1 MGLFKDTM
9 NDSRRIYSFSD
20 CHCSENFMTIMLNDG
35 RDYNIRISMWCNNER
50 NKLQPLSKLSL
61 CNYIHPASRLALNRY
76 NGLRD
81 MTLKAMSISEFCSV
95 EEVYAYNG
103 TYVV

>member
-1 MGLFKDTM
+1 
-9 NDSRRIYSFSD
+9 
-20 CHCSENFMTIMLNDG
+20 MTIMSNDG
-35 RDYNIRISMWCNNER
+35 RDHSIRISIDKTER
-50 NKLQPLSKLSL
+50 NKLQPLSKISL
-61 CNYIHPASRLALNRY
+61 YNYIHPASRLALNRY

-95 EEVYAYNG
+95 EEVYTYNG

>member
-9 NDSRRIYSFSD
+9 NDSRIYSFSD
-20 CHCSENFMTIMLNDG
+20 CHCSENFMTIMSNDG
-35 RDYNIRISMWCNNER
+35 SDHSIRISMWCNNER
-50 NKLQPLSKLSL
+50 NKSQSLSKISL
-61 CNYIHPASRLALNRY
+61 HNYIHPASILALNSY

-95 EEVYAYNG
+95 EEVYTYNG

>member
-1 MGLFKDTM
+1 MGLFEGTM
-9 NDSRRIYSFSD
+9 NDSRIYSFSD
-20 CHCSENFMTIMLNDG
+20 CHYSKNFMMTMSNDG
-35 RDYNIRISMWCNNER
+35 CDHSIRISMDKTER
-50 NKLQPLSKLSL
+50 NKLQPLSKISL
-61 CNYIHPASRLALNRY
+61 YNYIHPASILASNSY

-95 EEVYAYNG
+95 EEVYTYNG

>member
-9 NDSRRIYSFSD
+9 DDSQIYSFSD
-20 CHCSENFMTIMLNDG
+20 CHCSKNFMTIMSNDG
-35 RDYNIRISMWCNNER
+35 RDHSIRISMDKTER
-50 NKLQPLSKLSL
+50 NKLQPLSKISL
-61 CNYIHPASRLALNRY
+61 YNYIHPASILALNSY

-95 EEVYAYNG
+95 EEVYTYNG

>member
-9 NDSRRIYSFSD
+9 NDSRIYSFSD
-20 CHCSENFMTIMLNDG
+20 CHCSENFMTIMSNDG
-35 RDYNIRISMWCNNER
+35 SDHSIRISMWCNNER
-50 NKLQPLSKLSL
+50 NKSQSLSKISL
-61 CNYIHPASRLALNRY
+61 HNYIHPASRLALNRY

-81 MTLKAMSISEFCSV
+81 MTLKAMPISEFCST

>member
-9 NDSRRIYSFSD
+9 NDSRIYSFSD
-20 CHCSENFMTIMLNDG
+20 CHCSENFMTIMSNDG
-35 RDYNIRISMWCNNER
+35 SDHSIRISMWCNNER
-50 NKLQPLSKLSL
+50 NKSQSLSKISL
-61 CNYIHPASRLALNRY
+61 HNYIHPASRLALNKY

-81 MTLKAMSISEFCSV
+81 MTLKAMPISEFCST